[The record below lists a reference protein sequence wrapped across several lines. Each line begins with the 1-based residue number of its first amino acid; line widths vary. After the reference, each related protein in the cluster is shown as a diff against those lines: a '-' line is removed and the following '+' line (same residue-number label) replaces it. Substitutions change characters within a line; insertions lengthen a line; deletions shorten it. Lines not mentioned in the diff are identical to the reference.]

1 MKYLVSEAFQL
12 ANVKHKAPVGEQ
24 GTTSLVEYL
33 NKQFDMTVDWS
44 TAEAIGKE
52 WNGPFAIKG
61 ICSVEDAIK
70 AADIGASA
78 VILSNHGGR
87 QLDFAASPISI
98 LPDVAEAVGNR
109 VEIILDGGVRR
120 GTDVIKA
127 LALGATACMIG
138 RPYLFGLGVSGETGV
153 AKALTIL
160 RTEVERCMGLL
171 GCCSV
176 KEISKE
182 FLNEHR

>member
-1 MKYLVSEAFQL
+1 
-12 ANVKHKAPVGEQ
+12 
-24 GTTSLVEYL
+24 
-33 NKQFDMTVDWS
+33 
-44 TAEAIGKE
+44 
-52 WNGPFAIKG
+52 
-61 ICSVEDAIK
+61 
-70 AADIGASA
+70 
-78 VILSNHGGR
+78 
-87 QLDFAASPISI
+87 
-98 LPDVAEAVGNR
+98 VGNR